1 MKLTNEIFSEIK
13 DSIKGFPFIKD
24 IKLIKDNS
32 RLEVYF
38 DREDEQYS
46 LKNQVSEIIE
56 KILAKYDMEFCGQ
69 STIDNDEYFPA
80 LNAWK
85 EKNPEPADPRKDS
98 SWRRKSYYD
107 RTKGKGKKEL
117 DEYFKARQEWV
128 DREKSELP
136 PRHFPGFSS
145 SFEELGYADKVMAF
159 YSGTRYW
166 GD

>member
-1 MKLTNEIFSEIK
+1 MRLTNEIFSEIK

-24 IKLIKDNS
+24 IKLVKDNS

-38 DREDEQYS
+38 DREDERYS

-56 KILAKYDMEFCGQ
+56 KILAKHNMEFGGC

-80 LNAWK
+80 LNVWR
-85 EKNPEPADPRKDS
+85 EKNPEPADPRRDS
-98 SWRRKSYYD
+98 SWIRRSYYD

-117 DEYFKARQEWV
+117 DAYFKAREEWR
-128 DREKSELP
+128 DREIAELP
-136 PRHFPGFSS
+136 PRHFPGFSA
-145 SFEELGYADKVMAF
+145 SFEELGYADKVMTF

>member
-1 MKLTNEIFSEIK
+1 MKLTNEIFAEIK

-24 IKLIKDNS
+24 IKLVKDNS

-38 DREDEQYS
+38 DREDEHYS
-46 LKNQVSEIIE
+46 LKNQVSEVIE
-56 KILAKYDMEFCGQ
+56 KILTKYKMEFSGW

-80 LNAWK
+80 LNSWK
-85 EKNPEPADPRKDS
+85 EKNPAPIDPRRDV
-98 SWRRKSYYD
+98 SWKRRSYYD

-117 DEYFKARQEWV
+117 DIYIKARKEWI
-128 DREKSELP
+128 DREMAELP
-136 PRHFPGFSS
+136 HRNFPGFSAY
-145 SFEELGYADKVMAF
+145 FEELGYADKVTTF

>member
-24 IKLIKDNS
+24 IKLVKDNS

-38 DREDEQYS
+38 DREDEHYS
-46 LKNQVSEIIE
+46 LKNQVSEVIE
-56 KILAKYDMEFCGQ
+56 KILAKYKMEFSGQ

-85 EKNPEPADPRKDS
+85 EKNPEPVDPRKDIF
-98 SWRRKSYYD
+98 WRRRSCYD

-117 DEYFKARQEWV
+117 NAYFKARQEWV
-128 DREKSELP
+128 DREMTELP
-136 PRHFPGFSS
+136 PRHFPGFSA
-145 SFEELGYADKVMAF
+145 SFEELGFADKVMAF

>member
-1 MKLTNEIFSEIK
+1 MWLTNEIFSEIK

-32 RLEVYF
+32 YLEVYF
-38 DREDEQYS
+38 DREDEHYS
-46 LKNQVSEIIE
+46 LKNKVSEVIE
-56 KILAKYDMEFCGQ
+56 KILAKYKMEFGGQ

-80 LNAWK
+80 LKAWR
-85 EKNPEPADPRKDS
+85 EKNPEPADPRRDS
-98 SWRRKSYYD
+98 SWKRRSYYD

-117 DEYFKARQEWV
+117 DAYFKARQEWR
-128 DREKSELP
+128 DREIAELP
-136 PRHFPGFSS
+136 PRHFSGFSA
-145 SFEELGYADKVMAF
+145 SFEELGYADKVMTF

>member
-24 IKLIKDNS
+24 IKLVKDNS

-38 DREDEQYS
+38 DREDERYS
-46 LKNQVSEIIE
+46 LKNQVSEVIE
-56 KILAKYDMEFCGQ
+56 KILAKYNMEFGGC

-80 LNAWK
+80 LKAWI
-85 EKNPEPADPRKDS
+85 EKNPEPADPRRDI
-98 SWRRKSYYD
+98 SWRRRSYYD
-107 RTKGKGKKEL
+107 RIKGKGKKEL
-117 DEYFKARQEWV
+117 DEYFKAQKEWR
-128 DREKSELP
+128 DREITELP
-136 PRHFPGFSS
+136 PYRFPGFSA
-145 SFEELGYADKVMAF
+145 SFAELGYADKVMTF